1 MKRVIFTVLR
11 SSVVIGILTGCATIP
26 VSSLYKLRNF
36 DAQTTDP
43 AMLRVA
49 VQVPRYIA
57 IKPQGARLALSV
69 KKRDGS
75 LRQSQEFVLE
85 EVSRGSDRGLQ
96 LPEAAKFAD
105 VTAYRLRLADI
116 GRLRAFRER
125 IKVLKKRHGSAVEG
139 QLSIGVEG
147 CARTALPAGEVPVTT
162 WLRSQETQDYVV
174 LTRNLDLR
182 KMMREAGK
190 DLELKPCAG

>member
-1 MKRVIFTVLR
+1 MKRVSSMVLR
-11 SSVVIGILTGCATIP
+11 SSVIVAVLTGCATIP

-85 EVSRGSDRGLQ
+85 EVGRGSDGGLQ
-96 LPEAAKFAD
+96 LPAAAKFAD

-125 IKVLKKRHGSAVEG
+125 IAALKKRHGSAIEG

-147 CARTALPAGEVPVTT
+147 CARTALPEGEVPVTT
-162 WLRSQETQDYVV
+162 WLRSEETQGYVV

-182 KMMREAGK
+182 KMMQEAGK